1 MKVSLS
7 LAVLTVISFATC
19 LARAAELPA
28 EPAECWIQFNT
39 SSSSWRFDLLP
50 VLLFCLCV
58 GVLLFFFGLFFG
70 LDIESNRKE
79 REITDLRWEMEQRQG
94 QLQQLQQQLEVALPL
109 RDQAASQSQRSLTLL
124 REFEHRLSE
133 YLAASE
139 RQGLKLILNDHGNL
153 QETNNEGFI

>member
-19 LARAAELPA
+19 LAQAAELPA

-50 VLLFCLCV
+50 VLLLCLCV

-70 LDIESNRKE
+70 LDMESSRKE
-79 REITDLRWEMEQRQG
+79 REITELRWEMEQMQG
-94 QLQQLQQQLEVALPL
+94 QLQQLQQQLDVALQQ

-124 REFEHRLSE
+124 REFEHHLSG
-133 YLAASE
+133 YLTALD
-139 RQGLKLILNDHGNL
+139 RQGLKLSLDEHGNL

>member
-19 LARAAELPA
+19 LAQAAELPA
-28 EPAECWIQFNT
+28 EPAVCWIQFNT
-39 SSSSWRFDLLP
+39 SSTSWRFDLLP

-109 RDQAASQSQRSLTLL
+109 RDQAASQSQRSLILL

-133 YLAASE
+133 YLAASDKSN
-139 RQGLKLILNDHGNL
+139 RRLRLDQSGSL
-153 QETNNEGFI
+153 QEINNGQSV